1 MNISQK
7 MSSAEIARSNKSQ
20 AIVLSPSV
28 SLFDHRRRNDEHNN
42 HLTAVAGV
50 GCELRRWQTD
60 WLENISPM
68 TGRVN
73 DLVTKAGATRSTNGV
88 DFYLL
93 LKKKN
98 LSR

>member
-42 HLTAVAGV
+42 HLTAVA